1 MTRRR
6 ITWEQ
11 HQRYY
16 KQGLLAGALS
26 ADIAHRMS
34 AGEINARKRVCR
46 AIGEEHALN
55 AQVLHV
61 FDGNGGMRVFLT
73 GSRDGLTERQAE
85 AIDVLSRKQAA

>member
-16 KQGLLAGALS
+16 RQTLLAGALS

-34 AGEINARKRVCR
+34 AGEINARRRVSR
-46 AIGEEHALN
+46 AVGTEHGLN
-55 AQVLHV
+55 ATLLRV
-61 FDGNGGMRVFLT
+61 FDRKGGMRVFLT
-73 GSRDGLTERQAE
+73 GSRDGLTEAQVDAIE
-85 AIDVLSRKQAA
+85 AMS